1 MELKNLSKYRS
12 QIYGFSILWI
22 MLFHAIDILDLHY
35 DHFSHYLTPLD
46 AVLGYGNIGVDIFL
60 FLSGVCLYFSFQKSQ
75 DIGIYMRKRAM
86 RLYLPAIVI
95 DGWYWLVFFWLLDG
109 SFLRFFRKI
118 TLLSF
123 WIGGEQ
129 MIWFVSLILLL
140 YVLYPYFYSIIFR
153 GKEEYA
159 WLRTILLIASVIIL
173 NLSFREATPD
183 VFSRYEIAL
192 SRIPVFVAG
201 AFAGKYVF
209 ERKKLPKLTY
219 IMAVLVIT
227 CGIWLRYEGIVH
239 GMLVRYWAG
248 FMGVAIMILLEFVLR
263 TVRFAWLHKFLAFF
277 GEMSLELYL
286 AHILMIHLYRRTP
299 FGAEKRLLEYLVLL
313 ILAVAVAWT
322 AKKICDRISAWLQ
335 GRAAWRNADV

>member
-75 DIGIYMRKRAM
+75 DIGAYMRKRAM
-86 RLYLPAIVI
+86 RLYLPAILI
-95 DGWYWLVFFWLLDG
+95 DGWYWLVFFWLLGG
-109 SFLRFFRKI
+109 SFFRFFRKI

-123 WIGGEQ
+123 WMNGDQ

-140 YVLYPYFYSIIFR
+140 YVLYPYFYSIIFG
-153 GKEEYA
+153 GKKEYA
-159 WLRTILLIASVIIL
+159 WLRTLLLMAAVVLL
-173 NLSFREATPD
+173 NMAFQEATD
-183 VFSRYEIAL
+183 LVYGRYEIAL
-192 SRIPVFVAG
+192 TRIPVFVAG
-201 AFAGKYVF
+201 AFFGKYVF
-209 ERKKLPKLTY
+209 EGKKLPGLIY
-219 IMAVLVIT
+219 IAAALVIA
-227 CGIWLRYEGIVH
+227 CGIWLQYG
-239 GMLVRYWAG
+239 GMIRGTSGRYWAS
-248 FMGVAIMILLEFVLR
+248 FMGVSVMILLELVLR

-286 AHILMIHLYRRTP
+286 SHILMIHLYRRTP
-299 FGAEKRLLEYLVLL
+299 FGEEKRLLEYLVIL
-313 ILAVAVAWT
+313 ILAVAVAWI
-322 AKKICDRISAWLQ
+322 AKKICDRISVRLQ
-335 GRAAWRNADV
+335 PGKAQPQ